1 MRPRYD
7 LAGADSPEMR
17 WRIGR
22 PPLGLRAARARASA
36 TCHRLKHKACVSVA
50 DCVLTGVAFCGSP
63 GKEHVAVSAYDTDA
77 VLSYSI
83 AIDSM

>member
-7 LAGADSPEMR
+7 LAGEDPPEMR
-17 WRIGR
+17 LRIGR
-22 PPLGLRAARARASA
+22 PPFRPRAARVRASA
-36 TCHRLKHKACVSVA
+36 TCHRLKHKACVTVA
-50 DCVLTGVAFCGSP
+50 DCVLTGVAFCGAP

-83 AIDSM
+83 ALDSM